1 MRQLTSGRHW
11 RLYYQQARS
20 RSEEFL
26 EPDLATLAG
35 QRDLQADLFSPERS
49 QTEHFLCVFYLL
61 FGRTAFLP
69 QPEDT
74 QGRNHGA
81 MSFCIKPLSYIGL
94 KQRAARPSRH
104 LLTPA
109 ISTGSL
115 SRLRPSFSLLIC
127 QNKVI
132 ASWIGI

>member
-11 RLYYQQARS
+11 CLYYQQARS

-35 QRDLQADLFSPERS
+35 QRDLKVDLFSPEHS

-81 MSFCIKPLSYIGL
+81 MSFCIKPLSPTDL
-94 KQRAARPSRH
+94 KQRAAGLSRH
-104 LLTPA
+104 PLTPA
-109 ISTGSL
+109 SSTGSL
-115 SRLRPSFSLLIC
+115 SRSRLSFSLLIY
-127 QNKVI
+127 QHTVI
-132 ASWIGI
+132 TSWIGI